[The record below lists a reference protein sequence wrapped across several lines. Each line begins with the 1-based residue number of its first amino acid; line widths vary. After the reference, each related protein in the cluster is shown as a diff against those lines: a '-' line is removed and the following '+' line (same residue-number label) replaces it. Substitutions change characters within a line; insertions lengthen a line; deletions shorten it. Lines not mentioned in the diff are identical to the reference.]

1 MTVTTRP
8 RGVARRDALLDAVIQ
23 IVAEFGVDEVTHRR
37 VAEVAGLPLASTT
50 YWFASKEEMLT
61 AALGSAAERDL
72 AWLQARAAE
81 LEGTD
86 DVPGAIVALLY
97 DPIEEQLR
105 HSRSSL
111 LGAYVLWLEA
121 ARRPALREIAS
132 RWTDAYLT
140 TTADLLEQGGSQ
152 DPTGDARM
160 VVATIDGLILQQ
172 LAEGR
177 ATSLRAAVNRLV
189 AGLLVAR

>member
-1 MTVTTRP
+1 MTVVTRP
-8 RGVARRDALLDAVIQ
+8 RGAARRDALLDAVIQ
-23 IVAEFGVDEVTHRR
+23 IVAQFGVDGVTHRR
-37 VAEVAGLPLASTT
+37 VADVAGLPLASTT

-61 AALGSAAERDL
+61 AALEAAAERDL
-72 AWLQARAAE
+72 AWLKAVADE

-105 HSRSSL
+105 NSRSSL
-111 LGAYVLWLEA
+111 LGAYALLLEA

-132 RWTDAYLT
+132 RWTNGYIT
-140 TTADLLEQGGSQ
+140 TTAHLLELGGSQ
-152 DPTGDARM
+152 DPIDDARV
-160 VVATIDGLILQQ
+160 VVAAIDGLIMQQ

-177 ATSLRAAVNRLV
+177 TTSLRAAVNRLV
-189 AGLLVAR
+189 TRLVASP

>member
-1 MTVTTRP
+1 MTVVTRP
-8 RGVARRDALLDAVIQ
+8 RGAARRDALLDAVIQ
-23 IVAEFGVDEVTHRR
+23 IVAQFGVDGVTHRR
-37 VAEVAGLPLASTT
+37 VADVAGLPLASTT

-61 AALGSAAERDL
+61 AALEAAAERDL
-72 AWLQARAAE
+72 AWLQAVADE

-105 HSRSSL
+105 NSRSSL
-111 LGAYVLWLEA
+111 LGAYALLLEA

-132 RWTDAYLT
+132 RWTNGYIT
-140 TTADLLEQGGSQ
+140 TTAHLLELGGSQ
-152 DPTGDARM
+152 DPIDDAR
-160 VVATIDGLILQQ
+160 VVVGAIDGLIMQQ

-177 ATSLRAAVNRLV
+177 TTSLRAAVNRLV
-189 AGLLVAR
+189 TRLVASP

>member
-160 VVATIDGLILQQ
+160 VVATIDGLILQR
-172 LAEGR
+172 LAEDR

>member
-72 AWLQARAAE
+72 AWLQARASE

>member
-8 RGVARRDALLDAVIQ
+8 RGIARRDALLDAVIQ
-23 IVAEFGVDEVTHRR
+23 IVAELGVDEVTHRR

-61 AALGSAAERDL
+61 AALGAAAERDL

-81 LEGTD
+81 LDGAD

-132 RWTDAYLT
+132 RWTDAYLS
-140 TTADLLEQGGSQ
+140 TTARLLERGGSE
-152 DPTGDARM
+152 DPIGDAR
-160 VVATIDGLILQQ
+160 VVVGAIDGLILQQ

-177 ATSLRAAVNRLV
+177 STSLRAAVLRLV
-189 AGLLVAR
+189 AGLVMPT